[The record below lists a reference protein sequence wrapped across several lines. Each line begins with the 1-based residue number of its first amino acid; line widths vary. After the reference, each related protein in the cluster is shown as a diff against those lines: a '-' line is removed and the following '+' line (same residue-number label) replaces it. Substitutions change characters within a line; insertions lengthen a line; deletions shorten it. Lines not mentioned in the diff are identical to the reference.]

1 MDEKLKNIEKSL
13 AEIEVDV
20 KELVRRER

>member
-1 MDEKLKNIEKSL
+1 MDEKLNNIEKSL